1 MLHSGKLDIGAIFW
15 RHIVAIDFKMT
26 ISLPENSHN
35 LNGKFSTGLFCALGT
50 DLFIASSV

>member
-35 LNGKFSTGLFCALGT
+35 LNGNSFPQVYFVL
-50 DLFIASSV
+50 SVLIYL